1 MYLNVYMNLWEGLGL
16 TSGLIMKVDLGDVD
30 VCGMAL
36 QGLFAA
42 TQVSVYD
49 LRSLSLSFI

>member
-1 MYLNVYMNLWEGLGL
+1 M